1 MGMDRTSW
9 NIWAWVWINK
19 MGKLLE
25 EEVLVKYGDFSAM
38 NIESFFS
45 FFFQSSVLGVYNI
58 EEVGWK

>member
-1 MGMDRTSW
+1 
-9 NIWAWVWINK
+9 